1 MLLFSP
7 IITKL
12 KTLMQHGLQQ
22 SPNGSKGAT
31 MEEAKTGA
39 RARIHYT
46 AKLHS
51 GQVVGSSR
59 GGQPL
64 SFTIGK
70 GKVFKALELGIR
82 GMQVGQSRTI
92 EIPPEQG
99 YGERKDDLVMVLK
112 KSEFAE
118 NIPFEVGRTI
128 QYRSETQ
135 EVINFIIIDVGDDTV
150 TVDANHPF
158 AGQTVIYDVHLV
170 ALN

>member
-1 MLLFSP
+1 
-7 IITKL
+7 
-12 KTLMQHGLQQ
+12 MQ
-22 SPNGSKGAT
+22 
-31 MEEAKTGA
+31 EARIGA

-46 AKLHS
+46 AKLKT
-51 GQVVGSSR
+51 GQAVGSSK

-70 GKVFKALELGIR
+70 GKVFKALEQGVL
-82 GMQVGQSRTI
+82 GMQVGERRTI

-99 YGERKDDLVMVLK
+99 YGTRNDDLVMVLE

-118 NIPFEVGRTI
+118 NVPFEVGRTV
-128 QYRSETQ
+128 QYQSKTQ
-135 EVINFIIIDVGDDTV
+135 EVVNFMIIDVGAKTV

-158 AGQTVIYDVHLV
+158 AGQTILYDVHLV